1 MSRMHLVHMF
11 FHSPITHTALS
22 WADEEDGHLAGMGS
36 YAYWQ
41 DIARTLERGRFD
53 AAFFAD
59 TPAASDQYKGG
70 PETPLEHGV
79 VWPTHAPFPLAAVM
93 TAEPMRT

>member
-1 MSRMHLVHMF
+1 MHAAGICSAPWQQNWRAPMSEIHLVHMF

-22 WADEEDGHLAGMGS
+22 WASEEDGQLAGMGD

-70 PETPLEHGV
+70 ALSLIHI
-79 VWPTHAPFPLAAVM
+79 
-93 TAEPMRT
+93 